1 MPTFNTEEQILYD
14 TAMGFAKANG
24 NKKRVAKEHVDHFAQ
39 EKEPVSVF
47 MAGSPGAGK
56 TEVSKSLIES
66 FSGDVLRIDNDEL
79 RNEFEGYNGSN
90 SHIFQDPATRLLEAL
105 HDRALKRGVSF
116 ILDTTLSSYEKAKQ
130 NIERSLKRKRTV
142 MIIFVYQDPEF
153 AWKFVTA
160 REKVEGRRVPPEVF
174 INQFLS
180 SQTVANRLKEE
191 FGNKI
196 TIELLIKNLDGS
208 KEIFHSNVNSIDQYL
223 VNKYNLASLE
233 KIVYLKNK
241 GE

>member
-1 MPTFNTEEQILYD
+1 MSTFNLEEQALYD
-14 TAMGFAKANG
+14 VAMSFAKAKK
-24 NKKRVAKEHVDHFAQ
+24 NKKRISKAYVDGFSQ

-56 TEVSKSLIES
+56 TEVSKGLINS
-66 FSGDVLRIDNDEL
+66 FEGDVLRIDNDEL
-79 RNEFEGYNGSN
+79 RSEFEGYNGSN

-105 HDRALKRGVSF
+105 HDRALKIGVSF
-116 ILDTTLSSYEKAKQ
+116 ILDTTLSSYEKAKE
-130 NIERSLKRKRTV
+130 NIERSLKRKRSV

-153 AWKFVTA
+153 AWKFVKA

-180 SQTVANRLKEE
+180 SQVVVNRLKKE

-196 TIELLIKNLDGS
+196 RVELLIKNLDGS
-208 KEIFHSNVNSIDQYL
+208 KELYHSNVNSIDQYL

-233 KIVYLKNK
+233 KVTSL
-241 GE
+241 

>member
-1 MPTFNTEEQILYD
+1 MPTFNAEEQVLYEIS
-14 TAMGFAKANG
+14 MSFAKANG
-24 NKKRVAKEHVDHFAQ
+24 NKKRIAKKYVDDFAQ

-56 TEVSKSLIES
+56 TEVSKSLIKS
-66 FSGDVLRIDNDEL
+66 FEGDVLRIDNDEL
-79 RNEFEGYNGSN
+79 RCEFEGYNGSN
-90 SHIFQDPATRLLEAL
+90 SHVFQDPATRLLEAL

-130 NIERSLKRKRTV
+130 NIERSLKRKRPV

-174 INQFLS
+174 IEQFLS
-180 SQTVANRLKEE
+180 SQIVANRLKEE
-191 FGNKI
+191 FGKKI

-223 VNKYNLASLE
+223 SNTYNRASLE
-233 KIVYLKNK
+233 KVICLK
-241 GE
+241 E